1 MTAGLELYRN
11 MLVTTMATPES
22 MVSGGTARAMTA
34 PKRQVI
40 TWWGEGSG

>member
-22 MVSGGTARAMTA
+22 WVRVRVRVRGS
-34 PKRQVI
+34 
-40 TWWGEGSG
+40 GEGEGEG